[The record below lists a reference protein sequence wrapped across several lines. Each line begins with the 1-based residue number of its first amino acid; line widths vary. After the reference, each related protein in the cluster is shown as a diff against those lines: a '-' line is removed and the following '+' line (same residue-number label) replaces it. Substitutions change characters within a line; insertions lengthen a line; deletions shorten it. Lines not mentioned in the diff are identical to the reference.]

1 MLARGNTLG
10 VQRADDIMLAS
21 VQDAHRENVRH
32 DPRFGLRR
40 EQRHAGHAGEPFAV
54 QLGKLA
60 ALGGEFAVQPGQL
73 HPPDGSH
80 DVAHVVTPA
89 LPLHVELPAALSGET
104 LFGVLFHGKQ
114 TPVARGFGHGLQDMA
129 VALVGGLP
137 WLLVLGLAALFG
149 CLFFFKYAGLLG
161 LGVTLPLAISFYS
174 FQLAAYLIDV
184 YRGRVTAETKP
195 LLFFTGV
202 LLFPKLLS
210 GPLMDPLSLQQ
221 QLSAPPRPGLEDFD
235 SGLRDFVLGLSMKVL
250 LANQIGGLWRQVGN
264 IGYESVS
271 TPLAWMGIAA
281 YSLQLYLDFC
291 GYSWMALGLGRMLGF
306 RLPRNFEHPYA
317 ARSMRDFWR
326 RWHISLSSWFRDYVY
341 IPLGGS
347 REGKARTYLNLL
359 AVWVLTG
366 LWHGSTLNFLLWGL
380 FLFVLIALERAGWDR
395 VLDKSRVLSRVY
407 MVLMIPLSWL
417 LFAIP
422 SVGRIGVYLGRLFPI
437 VSRGV
442 AVNAGDWLQYGKQ
455 YWWLLVLGI
464 VFSTPGPEKLWNR
477 IRSSWLGT
485 VILAV
490 LFWACVYCM
499 SVATNDPFLYF
510 SF

>member
-1 MLARGNTLG
+1 M
-10 VQRADDIMLAS
+10 
-21 VQDAHRENVRH
+21 
-32 DPRFGLRR
+32 
-40 EQRHAGHAGEPFAV
+40 
-54 QLGKLA
+54 
-60 ALGGEFAVQPGQL
+60 
-73 HPPDGSH
+73 
-80 DVAHVVTPA
+80 
-89 LPLHVELPAALSGET
+89 
-104 LFGVLFHGKQ
+104 
-114 TPVARGFGHGLQDMA
+114 
-129 VALVGGLP
+129 
-137 WLLVLGLAALFG
+137 
-149 CLFFFKYAGLLG
+149 
-161 LGVTLPLAISFYS
+161 
-174 FQLAAYLIDV
+174 
-184 YRGRVTAETKP
+184 TAETTP

>member
-1 MLARGNTLG
+1 MQYYYLLCYSLLLLTAVGSALLPYPLAMWFLLSSLLTWLIYG
-10 VQRADDIMLAS
+10 AD
-21 VQDAHRENVRH
+21 
-32 DPRFGLRR
+32 
-40 EQRHAGHAGEPFAV
+40 
-54 QLGKLA
+54 KLA
-60 ALGGEFAVQPGQL
+60 ARKAWRRVP
-73 HPPDGSH
+73 
-80 DVAHVVTPA
+80 
-89 LPLHVELPAALSGET
+89 ET
-104 LFGVLFHGKQ
+104 
-114 TPVARGFGHGLQDMA
+114 T
-129 VALVGGLP
+129 
-137 WLLVLGLAALFG
+137 LLVLGLAALFG

-326 RWHISLSSWFRDYVY
+326 RWHMSLGTWFRDYVY
-341 IPLGGS
+341 IPLGGNRVS
-347 REGKARTYLNLL
+347 VLRWCFNMFVVWLL
-359 AVWVLTG
+359 SG
-366 LWHGSTLNFLLWGL
+366 LWHGAGWNFALWGL
-380 FLFVLIALERAGWDR
+380 YFGVFLSAEKLIGKKWKERSFKIADVSANNDSNGGNRKNMFLICARNSIEHGYVLLVVLFSFVIFRVEGVREIKEQFLGLSGCYGNVMTPMAAYEIKSCLILLLIACAGATPFPAMWVQR
-395 VLDKSRVLSRVY
+395 LKNTNMWKKSG
-407 MVLMIPLSWL
+407 WL
-417 LFAIP
+417 LQSCYILT
-422 SVGRIGVYLGRLFPI
+422 G
-437 VSRGV
+437 
-442 AVNAGDWLQYGKQ
+442 
-455 YWWLLVLGI
+455 LVLATAFLLG
-464 VFSTPGPEKLWNR
+464 
-477 IRSSWLGT
+477 SS
-485 VILAV
+485 VH
-490 LFWACVYCM
+490 
-499 SVATNDPFLYF
+499 PFLYF
-510 SF
+510 RF

>member
-1 MLARGNTLG
+1 MGFNTLAFVFAFLPLFLAAFYLVPARWRAGLLCLGSLVFYVVG
-10 VQRADDIMLAS
+10 VWQRPWCLAPLLGLA
-21 VQDAHRENVRH
+21 VLVYLL
-32 DPRFGLRR
+32 GLRMRPR
-40 EQRHAGHAGEPFAV
+40 E
-54 QLGKLA
+54 
-60 ALGGEFAVQPGQL
+60 
-73 HPPDGSH
+73 S
-80 DVAHVVTPA
+80 
-89 LPLHVELPAALSGET
+89 
-104 LFGVLFHGKQ
+104 
-114 TPVARGFGHGLQDMA
+114 RG
-129 VALVGGLP
+129 
-137 WLLVLGLAALFG
+137 LLVLGLAALFG

-184 YRGRVTAETKP
+184 YRGRVPAERKP

-317 ARSMRDFWR
+317 ARSMQDFWR

-341 IPLGGS
+341 IPMGGN
-347 REGKARTYLNLL
+347 RVPPLRRYFNILV
-359 AVWVLTG
+359 VWMLTG
-366 LWHGSTLNFLLWGL
+366 LWHGADWNFVLWGL
-380 FLFVLIALERAGWDR
+380 FFAVFLMLEKAFLLKPLQKLPVISHIYTLLLVTVSFVLFDSSRLSEAFLQLGRMFGAGGVPLYTGEAL
-395 VLDKSRVLSRVY
+395 Y
-407 MVLMIPLSWL
+407 
-417 LFAIP
+417 
-422 SVGRIGVYLGRLFPI
+422 YLGSYAVTFIIAIIGATPYPTRWMQKLSAGERTGR
-437 VSRGV
+437 VMAV
-442 AVNAGDWLQYGKQ
+442 AAPVV
-455 YWWLLVLGI
+455 LLL
-464 VFSTPGPEKLWNR
+464 L
-477 IRSSWLGT
+477 
-485 VILAV
+485 LAV
-490 LFWACVYCM
+490 VTAYLVDGSF
-499 SVATNDPFLYF
+499 NPFLYF
-510 SF
+510 RF

>member
-1 MLARGNTLG
+1 MGFNTLPFVFVFLPLFLAAFYLVPARWRAGLLCLGSLVFYVIG
-10 VQRADDIMLAS
+10 VWQRPWCLAPLLGLA
-21 VQDAHRENVRH
+21 VLVYLL
-32 DPRFGLRR
+32 GLRMRPR
-40 EQRHAGHAGEPFAV
+40 E
-54 QLGKLA
+54 
-60 ALGGEFAVQPGQL
+60 
-73 HPPDGSH
+73 S
-80 DVAHVVTPA
+80 
-89 LPLHVELPAALSGET
+89 
-104 LFGVLFHGKQ
+104 
-114 TPVARGFGHGLQDMA
+114 RG
-129 VALVGGLP
+129 
-137 WLLVLGLAALFG
+137 LLVLGLAALFG

-184 YRGRVTAETKP
+184 YRGRAPAERKP

-210 GPLMDPLSLQQ
+210 GPLMDPLSLHE
-221 QLSAPPRPGLEDFD
+221 QLSDPPRPGLEDFD
-235 SGLRDFVLGLSMKVL
+235 SGLRDFILGLSMKVL

-317 ARSMRDFWR
+317 ARSMQDFWR

-347 REGKARTYLNLL
+347 REGTARTYLNLL

-380 FLFVLIALERAGWDR
+380 LLFALIALERAGWGR
-395 VLDKSRVLSRVY
+395 VLEPGNLPGVHGADDPPELAAVRHPLGEPHRRLPGPTVSPRVPGDRRQRRGLAAIRQTVLLAAGAGHRVLYPRAGEAVEPHPRHLAGHGDPGGAVLGLRLLYVRGHQRSVY
-407 MVLMIPLSWL
+407 V
-417 LFAIP
+417 
-422 SVGRIGVYLGRLFPI
+422 
-437 VSRGV
+437 
-442 AVNAGDWLQYGKQ
+442 
-455 YWWLLVLGI
+455 LLVLKGAL
-464 VFSTPGPEKLWNR
+464 S
-477 IRSSWLGT
+477 
-485 VILAV
+485 
-490 LFWACVYCM
+490 
-499 SVATNDPFLYF
+499 
-510 SF
+510 